1 MKKML
6 KEYEVKFIA
15 ADEVVDREDYE
26 QLIGNADDF
35 EALVISHG
43 AENDELALEA
53 VSEEKRNALIQVNEE
68 TGNFEFNLVGLKKF
82 IKVEGADNVFLT
94 DKGDVYEVSGKGEPV
109 PVLINPT
116 QPTDSTKI

>member
-1 MKKML
+1 ML

-26 QLIGNADDF
+26 QLIGNAVDF
-35 EALVISHG
+35 EALAISHG
-43 AENDELALEA
+43 AKDDDLEA
-53 VSEEKRNALIQVNEE
+53 VSAEKRNALIQMNDE

-109 PVLINPT
+109 PALINPT